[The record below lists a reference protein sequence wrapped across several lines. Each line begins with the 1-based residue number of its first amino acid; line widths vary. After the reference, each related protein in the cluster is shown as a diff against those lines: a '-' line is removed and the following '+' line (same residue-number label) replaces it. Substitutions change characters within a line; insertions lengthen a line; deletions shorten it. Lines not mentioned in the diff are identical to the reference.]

1 MAPSVEIVNLN
12 AIRGLGIFPSM
23 DRVRISS
30 MPTKKEDSEDRM
42 HACPSCGSQ
51 AVRRSLRHGFVENI
65 LYRLLAIRPYR
76 CMACD
81 LRFTDRGVGHG
92 RKVSTRD

>member
-1 MAPSVEIVNLN
+1 M
-12 AIRGLGIFPSM
+12 SM
-23 DRVRISS
+23 
-30 MPTKKEDSEDRM
+30 KKEDSEDRL

-51 AVRRSLRHGFVENI
+51 AVRRSLRHGFVENV
-65 LYRLLAIRPYR
+65 LYRILAIRPYR

>member
-1 MAPSVEIVNLN
+1 
-12 AIRGLGIFPSM
+12 M
-23 DRVRISS
+23 DRARISS
-30 MPTKKEDSEDRM
+30 MKKEDTEERL

-51 AVRRSLRHGFVENI
+51 AVRRSLRHGFVENV
-65 LYRLLAIRPYR
+65 LYRILAIRPYR

-92 RKVSTRD
+92 RKLSTRD